1 MAETTTGKL
10 VLALDTGTTSGR
22 ALVIDAAGTVLAS
35 AQQEARLSTPQPGW
49 VEQDAEELWQA
60 QLATA
65 RAALAEAG
73 VSASAIAGIGIAN
86 QRETTVVW
94 DRATSQPVA
103 PAIVWQDRRTA
114 GFCEEL
120 RAGGAEALVRRKTGL
135 LLDPYF
141 SGTKLH
147 WLLANV
153 PGVRA
158 RAEAGE
164 LAFGTVDS
172 WMAWRLSGGRRHVT
186 DATNASRTLLYDI
199 REGAWDDELLALFGV
214 PRALLPEVVDSS
226 GVVGESDPGLL
237 GAAVPIAGMAGD
249 QQAALF
255 GQACTRRGTIK
266 VTYGTGCFLLLHT
279 GEEPAA
285 APPGLVSTVA
295 LQRGGRR
302 TYALEGS
309 VFIGGAAVQW
319 LRDGLGIVGSGAE
332 ATSLAQSVPS
342 SEGVVF
348 VPALAG
354 LGAPHWDPYARGG
367 IFGLT
372 RGTTAAHV
380 ARATL
385 EGIAFQVAD
394 LYQAEADGAGVA
406 PAEVRADG
414 GAAASDLLLQ
424 FQADLLGVPVTRAG
438 QPEATAFGA
447 AWLAGLATGVW
458 ESEEEVAGLWTAG
471 ATFAPAKAAGSGDLR
486 RRWQAAVDG
495 RPRFRARDA
504 VVRPSRA
511 SSGQCWRCGTT
522 STGTSEWRRSA
533 IGVWRLKAPAMDPS
547 QCEPTTMTC
556 EPRSCATASSARA
569 GSSQTSTTSGSMP
582 AARILSAA
590 WRSAGSTSVVTRRS

>member
-1 MAETTTGKL
+1 MGDATGKV

-22 ALVIDAAGTVLAS
+22 ALVIDPAGVVLAS
-35 AQQEARLSTPQPGW
+35 AQQEAGLSTPRPGW
-49 VEQDAEELWQA
+49 VEQDAEALWQA

-65 RAALAEAG
+65 GAALEKAG
-73 VSASAIAGIGIAN
+73 KRAVDVAGIGIAN
-86 QRETTVVW
+86 QRETTVIW
-94 DRATSQPVA
+94 DRATSRPVA

-114 GFCEEL
+114 EYCEQL
-120 RAGGAEALVRRKTGL
+120 RGAGAEATVRRKTGL

-141 SGTKLH
+141 SATKIR
-147 WLLANV
+147 WLLDNV
-153 PGVRA
+153 PGVRE
-158 RAEAGE
+158 RAEAGD

-172 WMAWRLSGGRRHVT
+172 WTAWRLSAGRRHVT

-199 REGAWDDELLALFGV
+199 REGRWDDELLELFGV

-226 GVVGESDPGLL
+226 GVCGESDPALL

-255 GQACTRRGTIK
+255 GQACTRRGMIK
-266 VTYGTGCFLLLHT
+266 VTYGTGCFLLLNT
-279 GEEPAA
+279 GDEPPAA
-285 APPGLVSTVA
+285 PAGLVGTVA
-295 LQRGGRR
+295 LQRDGKR

-319 LRDGLGIVGSGAE
+319 LRDGLGIIAGSAE
-332 ATSLAQSVPS
+332 ADKLAQTVPS
-342 SEGVVF
+342 SDGVVF

-354 LGAPHWDPYARGG
+354 LGAPYWDPYARGG

-385 EGIAFQVAD
+385 EGVAFQVAD
-394 LYQAEADGAGVA
+394 LYQAAVDGAGVA
-406 PAEVRADG
+406 PSEVRADG

-458 ESEEEVAGLWTAG
+458 SSEEEVASLWSAG
-471 ATFAPAKAAGSGDLR
+471 AGFAPAAGSDAPDR
-486 RRWQAAVDG
+486 RSRWRAAVG
-495 RPRFRARDA
+495 AVRGFAR
-504 VVRPSRA
+504 
-511 SSGQCWRCGTT
+511 
-522 STGTSEWRRSA
+522 E
-533 IGVWRLKAPAMDPS
+533 
-547 QCEPTTMTC
+547 
-556 EPRSCATASSARA
+556 
-569 GSSQTSTTSGSMP
+569 
-582 AARILSAA
+582 
-590 WRSAGSTSVVTRRS
+590 TRERE

>member
-1 MAETTTGKL
+1 MTEATTGKL

-22 ALVIDAAGTVLAS
+22 ALVIDAAGNVLAS
-35 AQQEARLSTPQPGW
+35 AQQEVGLSTPQPGW

-65 RAALAEAG
+65 RAALAKAG

-86 QRETTVVW
+86 QRETTIVW

-120 RAGGAEALVRRKTGL
+120 RGGGTEALVRRKTGL

-141 SGTKLH
+141 SATKLH

-172 WMAWRLSGGRRHVT
+172 WMAWRLSDGRCHVT

-226 GVVGESDPGLL
+226 GVVGESDPRLL

-255 GQACTRRGTIK
+255 GQACTRRGMIK

-279 GEEPAA
+279 GDEPAA

-342 SEGVVF
+342 SDGVVF

-394 LYQAEADGAGVA
+394 LYRAEADGAGVA

-458 ESEEEVAGLWTAG
+458 ENEDEVAGLWTAG
-471 ATFAPAKAAGSGDLR
+471 ATFDPGQAAGAGDLR
-486 RRWQAAVDG
+486 RRWQAAVDAVRG
-495 RPRFRARDA
+495 FARET
-504 VVRPSRA
+504 
-511 SSGQCWRCGTT
+511 Q
-522 STGTSEWRRSA
+522 
-533 IGVWRLKAPAMDPS
+533 
-547 QCEPTTMTC
+547 
-556 EPRSCATASSARA
+556 
-569 GSSQTSTTSGSMP
+569 
-582 AARILSAA
+582 
-590 WRSAGSTSVVTRRS
+590 

>member
-1 MAETTTGKL
+1 MGEATGKL

-22 ALVIDAAGTVLAS
+22 ALVVDAAGVVLAS
-35 AQQEARLSTPQPGW
+35 AQQEVGLGTPHDGW
-49 VEQDAEELWQA
+49 VEQDAEELWLA

-65 RAALAEAG
+65 RAALEKAG
-73 VSASAIAGIGIAN
+73 VAASAVAGIGIAN
-86 QRETTVVW
+86 QRETTVLW
-94 DRATSQPVA
+94 DRATSAPVA

-120 RAGGAEALVRRKTGL
+120 RVAGAEALVRRKTGL

-141 SGTKLH
+141 SGTKIR
-147 WLLANV
+147 WLLDNV
-153 PGVRA
+153 PGVRE

-172 WMAWRLSGGRRHVT
+172 WMAWRLSGGRCHVT
-186 DATNASRTLLYDI
+186 DASNASRTLLYDI
-199 REGAWDDELLALFGV
+199 HAGAWDDELLALFGV
-214 PRALLPEVVDSS
+214 PRALLPDVVDSS
-226 GVVGESDPGLL
+226 GVVGESDPALL

-255 GQACTRRGTIK
+255 GQACTRRAMIK

-279 GEEPAA
+279 GDEPVA

-295 LQRGGRR
+295 LQRDGKR

-319 LRDGLGIVGSGAE
+319 LRDGLGIVAGGAE

-342 SEGVVF
+342 SDGVVF

-458 ESEEEVAGLWTAG
+458 ESEDEVARLWRAG
-471 ATFAPAKAAGSGDLR
+471 ATFAPAAETGVRDLQ
-486 RRWQAAVDG
+486 RRWRAAVDAVRG
-495 RPRFRARDA
+495 FARET
-504 VVRPSRA
+504 
-511 SSGQCWRCGTT
+511 Q
-522 STGTSEWRRSA
+522 
-533 IGVWRLKAPAMDPS
+533 
-547 QCEPTTMTC
+547 
-556 EPRSCATASSARA
+556 
-569 GSSQTSTTSGSMP
+569 
-582 AARILSAA
+582 
-590 WRSAGSTSVVTRRS
+590 

>member
-1 MAETTTGKL
+1 MSENTGRL

-22 ALVIDAAGTVLAS
+22 ALVIDAAGVVLAS
-35 AQQEARLSTPQPGW
+35 AQQEVGLGTPRAGW

-65 RAALAEAG
+65 RGAIDRAG
-73 VSASAIAGIGIAN
+73 VAASDIAGIGIAN
-86 QRETTVVW
+86 QRETTIVW
-94 DRATSQPVA
+94 DRATSLPVA

-120 RAGGAEALVRRKTGL
+120 RGAGAEALVRRKTGL

-141 SGTKLH
+141 SGTKLR
-147 WLLANV
+147 WLLDNV
-153 PGVRA
+153 PGVRE
-158 RAEAGE
+158 RAEAGD

-172 WMAWRLSGGRRHVT
+172 WMAWRLSGGRCHVT

-199 REGAWDDELLALFGV
+199 REGMWDDELLALFGV

-226 GVVGESDPGLL
+226 GVVGESDPALL

-255 GQACTRRGTIK
+255 GQACTRRGMIK
-266 VTYGTGCFLLLHT
+266 VTYGTGCFLLLNT
-279 GEEPAA
+279 GDEPAA
-285 APPGLVSTVA
+285 APAGLVGTVA
-295 LQRGGRR
+295 LQRDGRR
-302 TYALEGS
+302 SYALEGS

-319 LRDGLGIVGSGAE
+319 LRDGLGVVGSGAE
-332 ATSLAQSVPS
+332 ATKLAQSVPT

-354 LGAPHWDPYARGG
+354 LGAPYWDPYARGG

-372 RGTTAAHV
+372 RGSTSAHL

-394 LYQAEADGAGVA
+394 LYAAEADGAGVA
-406 PAEVRADG
+406 PDEVRADG

-424 FQADLLGVPVTRAG
+424 FQADLLGVPVTRAA

-458 ESEEEVAGLWTAG
+458 GSDEEVAGLWSAG
-471 ATFAPAKAAGSGDLR
+471 ATFAPAQQAGADELR
-486 RRWQAAVDG
+486 RRWKAAVNAVRG
-495 RPRFRARDA
+495 FARET
-504 VVRPSRA
+504 
-511 SSGQCWRCGTT
+511 Q
-522 STGTSEWRRSA
+522 
-533 IGVWRLKAPAMDPS
+533 
-547 QCEPTTMTC
+547 
-556 EPRSCATASSARA
+556 
-569 GSSQTSTTSGSMP
+569 
-582 AARILSAA
+582 
-590 WRSAGSTSVVTRRS
+590 

>member
-1 MAETTTGKL
+1 MGEARAVTGKV
-10 VLALDTGTTSGR
+10 VLALDTGTTSAR
-22 ALVIDAAGTVLAS
+22 ALVIDASGVILAS
-35 AQQEARLSTPQPGW
+35 AQQEVSLGYPQAGW
-49 VEQDAEELWQA
+49 VEQDAEELWRA

-65 RAALAEAG
+65 REALERAG
-73 VSASAIAGIGIAN
+73 LPASAVVGLGIAN
-86 QRETTVVW
+86 QRETTIVW
-94 DRATSQPVA
+94 DRATSRPVA

-114 GFCEEL
+114 ESCEQL
-120 RAGGAEALVRRKTGL
+120 RSAGAEALVRRKTGL

-141 SGTKLH
+141 SGTKLR
-147 WLLANV
+147 WLLDNV

-214 PRALLPEVVDSS
+214 PRALLPEVCDSS

-237 GAAVPIAGMAGD
+237 GAGVPIAGLVGD

-255 GQACTRRGTIK
+255 GQACTRRGMAKI
-266 VTYGTGCFLLLHT
+266 TYGTGCFLLFNT
-279 GEEPAA
+279 GDEAVLPPA
-285 APPGLVSTVA
+285 GLVSTVA
-295 LQRGGRR
+295 LQRDGRR

-319 LRDGLGIVGSGAE
+319 LRDGLGVVGSGAE
-332 ATSLAQSVPS
+332 ATALAQSVPS
-342 SEGVVF
+342 SDGVVF

-354 LGAPHWDPYARGG
+354 LGAPHWDPHARGG

-372 RGTTAAHV
+372 RGTGAAHL

-394 LYQAEADGAGVA
+394 LYEAEAQGAGAA

-414 GAAASDLLLQ
+414 GAAASDVLLQ

-458 ESEEEVAGLWTAG
+458 ASEEEATSQWSAG
-471 ATFAPAKAAGSGDLR
+471 ATFSPAERTDADRLR
-486 RRWQAAVDG
+486 RRWSAAVAAVRG
-495 RPRFRARDA
+495 FARET
-504 VVRPSRA
+504 
-511 SSGQCWRCGTT
+511 Q
-522 STGTSEWRRSA
+522 
-533 IGVWRLKAPAMDPS
+533 
-547 QCEPTTMTC
+547 
-556 EPRSCATASSARA
+556 
-569 GSSQTSTTSGSMP
+569 
-582 AARILSAA
+582 
-590 WRSAGSTSVVTRRS
+590 

>member
-1 MAETTTGKL
+1 MAAATGKV

-22 ALVIDAAGTVLAS
+22 ALVIDARGVVLAS
-35 AQQEARLSTPQPGW
+35 DQKQAGLSTPQPGW

-65 RAALAEAG
+65 RGALRKAGLTAADVAG
-73 VSASAIAGIGIAN
+73 VGIAN
-86 QRETTVVW
+86 QRETTIIW

-114 GFCEEL
+114 DFCEQL
-120 RAGGAEALVRRKTGL
+120 RGAGAEAMVRRKTGL

-141 SGTKLH
+141 SGTKIR
-147 WLLANV
+147 WLLDNV
-153 PGVRA
+153 PGVRE
-158 RAEAGE
+158 RAEAGT

-199 REGAWDDELLALFGV
+199 REGRWDDELLDLFGV
-214 PRALLPEVVDSS
+214 PRTLLPEVVDSS
-226 GVVGESDPGLL
+226 GVIGETDPALL

-255 GQACTRRGTIK
+255 GQACTRRGMIK
-266 VTYGTGCFLLLHT
+266 VTYGTGCFLLLNT

-295 LQRGGRR
+295 LQRDGKR

-319 LRDGLGIVGSGAE
+319 LRDGLGIISSSSE
-332 ATSLAQSVPS
+332 ADKLAQSVPTS
-342 SEGVVF
+342 DGVVF

-354 LGAPHWDPYARGG
+354 LGAPYWDPYARGG

-394 LYQAEADGAGVA
+394 LYQAEVEGAGVT

-458 ESEEEVAGLWTAG
+458 SSEEEVAALWTAG
-471 ATFAPAKAAGSGDLR
+471 AGFTPAVEADADERR
-486 RRWQAAVDG
+486 RRWKAAVTAVRG
-495 RPRFRARDA
+495 FARET
-504 VVRPSRA
+504 
-511 SSGQCWRCGTT
+511 Q
-522 STGTSEWRRSA
+522 
-533 IGVWRLKAPAMDPS
+533 
-547 QCEPTTMTC
+547 
-556 EPRSCATASSARA
+556 
-569 GSSQTSTTSGSMP
+569 
-582 AARILSAA
+582 
-590 WRSAGSTSVVTRRS
+590 

>member
-1 MAETTTGKL
+1 MAEAGGKV

-22 ALVIDAAGTVLAS
+22 ALVIDVAGLVLAS
-35 AQQEARLSTPQPGW
+35 AQQEAGLTTPQPGW
-49 VEQDAEELWQA
+49 VEQDAEALWRA
-60 QLATA
+60 QLGTA
-65 RAALAEAG
+65 RAALERAG
-73 VSASAIAGIGIAN
+73 KRARDVAGIGIAN
-86 QRETTVVW
+86 QRETTVIW
-94 DRATSQPVA
+94 DRATSRPVA

-114 GFCEEL
+114 AACEQL
-120 RAGGAEALVRRKTGL
+120 RGAGAEALVRRKTGL

-141 SGTKLH
+141 SATKIR
-147 WLLANV
+147 WLLDNV
-153 PGVRA
+153 PGLRE

-172 WMAWRLSGGRRHVT
+172 WMAWRLSGGRHHVT

-199 REGAWDDELLALFGV
+199 REGRWDDELLELFGV
-214 PRALLPEVVDSS
+214 PHTLLPEVVDSS
-226 GVVGESDPGLL
+226 GVAGETDPDLF
-237 GAAVPIAGMAGD
+237 GATIPIAGMAGD

-255 GQACTRRGTIK
+255 GQACTRRGTMKI
-266 VTYGTGCFLLLHT
+266 TYGTGCFLLLHT
-279 GEEPAA
+279 GPDPVV
-285 APPGLVSTVA
+285 APPGLITTVA
-295 LQRGGRR
+295 LQRGGER

-332 ATSLAQSVPS
+332 ATSLAERVPTS
-342 SEGVVF
+342 DGVVF

-354 LGAPHWDPYARGG
+354 LGAPYWDPYARGG

-394 LYQAEADGAGVA
+394 LYAAEAEGAGVS

-458 ESEEEVAGLWTAG
+458 SSEEEVAALWSAG
-471 ATFAPAKAAGSGDLR
+471 ASFVPGAGAAPPEAR
-486 RRWQAAVDG
+486 RRWQAAVSAVRG
-495 RPRFRARDA
+495 FARET
-504 VVRPSRA
+504 
-511 SSGQCWRCGTT
+511 Q
-522 STGTSEWRRSA
+522 
-533 IGVWRLKAPAMDPS
+533 
-547 QCEPTTMTC
+547 
-556 EPRSCATASSARA
+556 
-569 GSSQTSTTSGSMP
+569 
-582 AARILSAA
+582 
-590 WRSAGSTSVVTRRS
+590 

>member
-1 MAETTTGKL
+1 MGETPGVAGKV

-22 ALVIDAAGTVLAS
+22 ALVIDASGVVLAS
-35 AQQEARLSTPQPGW
+35 AQQEVGLSYPRPGW

-65 RAALAEAG
+65 RGALEKAG
-73 VSASAIAGIGIAN
+73 VPASGVAGLGIAN
-86 QRETTVVW
+86 QRETTIVW
-94 DRATSQPVA
+94 DRATSVPVA

-114 GFCEEL
+114 EFCEEL
-120 RAGGAEALVRRKTGL
+120 RGAGAEALVRRKTGL

-141 SGTKLH
+141 SGTKLR
-147 WLLANV
+147 WLLDNT
-153 PGVRA
+153 PGMRE

-172 WMAWRLSGGRRHVT
+172 WMAWRLSGGGRHVT

-199 REGAWDDELLALFGV
+199 RDGDWDDELLALFGV
-214 PRALLPEVVDSS
+214 PRALLPEVCDSS
-226 GVVGESDPGLL
+226 GVLGESDPALL
-237 GAAVPIAGMAGD
+237 GAAVPIAGLAGD

-255 GQACTRRGTIK
+255 GQACTRRGMIK

-279 GEEPAA
+279 GEMPVA

-295 LQRGGRR
+295 LQRDGRR
-302 TYALEGS
+302 TFALEGS

-319 LRDGLGIVGSGAE
+319 LRDGLGIVSSGAE

-342 SEGVVF
+342 SDGVVF

-354 LGAPHWDPYARGG
+354 LGAPHWDPHARGA

-372 RGTTAAHV
+372 RGTSAAHV

-394 LYQAEADGAGVA
+394 LYQAEAEGAGVA

-458 ESEEEVAGLWTAG
+458 ESEEEVASLWSAG
-471 ATFAPAKAAGSGDLR
+471 ASFTPTPGSDTSDLR
-486 RRWQAAVDG
+486 RRWSAAVAAVKE
-495 RPRFRARDA
+495 FARET
-504 VVRPSRA
+504 
-511 SSGQCWRCGTT
+511 Q
-522 STGTSEWRRSA
+522 
-533 IGVWRLKAPAMDPS
+533 
-547 QCEPTTMTC
+547 
-556 EPRSCATASSARA
+556 
-569 GSSQTSTTSGSMP
+569 
-582 AARILSAA
+582 
-590 WRSAGSTSVVTRRS
+590 

>member
-1 MAETTTGKL
+1 
-10 VLALDTGTTSGR
+10 
-22 ALVIDAAGTVLAS
+22 S
-35 AQQEARLSTPQPGW
+35 AQQEVGLATPQPGW
-49 VEQDAEELWQA
+49 VEQDAEELWRA

-65 RAALAEAG
+65 RGALDKADLSGADVAG
-73 VSASAIAGIGIAN
+73 VGIAN
-86 QRETTVVW
+86 QRETTVIW
-94 DRATSQPVA
+94 DRATSEPVA

-114 GFCEEL
+114 DFCEQL
-120 RAGGAEALVRRKTGL
+120 RGAGAEAMVRRKTGL

-141 SGTKLH
+141 SGTKIR
-147 WLLANV
+147 WLLDNV

-172 WMAWRLSGGRRHVT
+172 WMAWRLSGGRRHMT
-186 DATNASRTLLYDI
+186 DASNASRTLLYDI
-199 REGAWDDELLALFGV
+199 REGRWDDELLELFGV
-214 PRALLPEVVDSS
+214 PAALLPEVVDSS
-226 GVVGESDPGLL
+226 GVAAESDPALL

-255 GQACTRRGTIK
+255 GQACTRRGAIK

-279 GEEPAA
+279 GEEPVD

-295 LQRGGRR
+295 LQRDGRR

-319 LRDGLGIVGSGAE
+319 LRDGLGIVASGAE
-332 ATSLAQSVPS
+332 ATALAQGVPS

-354 LGAPHWDPYARGG
+354 LGAPYWDPYARGG

-372 RGTTAAHV
+372 RGTTAAHI

-394 LYQAEADGAGVA
+394 LYEAEAEGAGVT

-438 QPEATAFGA
+438 QSEATAFGA

-458 ESEEEVAGLWTAG
+458 SSEEEVAALWTAG
-471 ATFAPAKAAGSGDLR
+471 ARFAPAVESDVSELR
-486 RRWQAAVDG
+486 RRWSAAVG
-495 RPRFRARDA
+495 AVRGFARDT
-504 VVRPSRA
+504 
-511 SSGQCWRCGTT
+511 Q
-522 STGTSEWRRSA
+522 
-533 IGVWRLKAPAMDPS
+533 
-547 QCEPTTMTC
+547 
-556 EPRSCATASSARA
+556 
-569 GSSQTSTTSGSMP
+569 
-582 AARILSAA
+582 
-590 WRSAGSTSVVTRRS
+590 

>member
-1 MAETTTGKL
+1 MGETRGAAGKV

-22 ALVIDAAGTVLAS
+22 ALVIDASGVVLSS
-35 AQQEARLSTPQPGW
+35 AQREVGLSYPHAGW

-65 RAALAEAG
+65 RGALEKAG
-73 VSASAIAGIGIAN
+73 VPASGVAGLGIAN

-94 DRATSQPVA
+94 DRATSVPVA

-120 RAGGAEALVRRKTGL
+120 RDAGAEAMVRRKTGL

-141 SGTKLH
+141 SGTKLR
-147 WLLANV
+147 WLLDNTS
-153 PGVRA
+153 GVRE

-199 REGAWDDELLALFGV
+199 REGDWDDELLALFGV
-214 PRALLPEVVDSS
+214 PRALLPEVCDSS
-226 GVVGESDPGLL
+226 GVLGESDPALL
-237 GAAVPIAGMAGD
+237 GAAVPIAGLAGD

-255 GQACTRRGTIK
+255 GQACTRRGMIK

-279 GEEPAA
+279 GETPVA
-285 APPGLVSTVA
+285 APAGLVGTVA
-295 LQRGGRR
+295 LQRDGRR

-319 LRDGLGIVGSGAE
+319 LRDGLGIVSSGAE
-332 ATSLAQSVPS
+332 ATSLAGSVPS
-342 SEGVVF
+342 SDGVVF

-354 LGAPHWDPYARGG
+354 LGAPHWDPHARGA

-372 RGTTAAHV
+372 RGTSAAHV

-394 LYQAEADGAGVA
+394 LYQAEADGAGLA

-458 ESEEEVAGLWTAG
+458 ASEEEVASLWSAG
-471 ATFAPAKAAGSGDLR
+471 ATFRPTPESDTDDLR
-486 RRWQAAVDG
+486 RRWSAAVAAVRG
-495 RPRFRARDA
+495 FARET
-504 VVRPSRA
+504 
-511 SSGQCWRCGTT
+511 Q
-522 STGTSEWRRSA
+522 
-533 IGVWRLKAPAMDPS
+533 
-547 QCEPTTMTC
+547 
-556 EPRSCATASSARA
+556 
-569 GSSQTSTTSGSMP
+569 
-582 AARILSAA
+582 
-590 WRSAGSTSVVTRRS
+590 

>member
-1 MAETTTGKL
+1 MGEGRGTTGTV

-22 ALVIDAAGTVLAS
+22 ALVIDASGVVLAS
-35 AQQEARLSTPQPGW
+35 AQQEVGLSTPQAGW

-65 RAALAEAG
+65 REALEKAG
-73 VSASAIAGIGIAN
+73 VPASAVAGLGIAN
-86 QRETTVVW
+86 QRETTILW
-94 DRATSQPVA
+94 DRATSVPVA

-114 GFCEEL
+114 GFCDEL
-120 RAGGAEALVRRKTGL
+120 RGAGAEALVRRKTGL

-141 SGTKLH
+141 SGTKIR
-147 WLLANV
+147 WLLDNV
-153 PGVRA
+153 AGVRE

-172 WMAWRLSGGRRHVT
+172 WIAWRLSGGRLHVT

-199 REGAWDDELLALFGV
+199 RVGEWDDELLALFGV
-214 PRALLPEVVDSS
+214 PRALLPEVCDSS
-226 GVVGESDPGLL
+226 GVAGEADPGLL
-237 GAAVPIAGMAGD
+237 GAAIPIAGLAGD

-255 GQACTRRGTIK
+255 GQACTRRGMIK

-279 GEEPAA
+279 GEDPAP

-309 VFIGGAAVQW
+309 VFVGGAAVQW
-319 LRDGLGIVGSGAE
+319 LRDGLGIVSSGAE

-342 SEGVVF
+342 SDGVVF
-348 VPALAG
+348 VPALSG

-394 LYQAEADGAGVA
+394 LYEAEAEGAGVA

-458 ESEEEVAGLWTAG
+458 ESEEEVAALWTAG
-471 ATFAPAKAAGSGDLR
+471 ATFMPTTQAGAGELR
-486 RRWQAAVDG
+486 RRWQAAVG
-495 RPRFRARDA
+495 AVRGFARET
-504 VVRPSRA
+504 
-511 SSGQCWRCGTT
+511 Q
-522 STGTSEWRRSA
+522 
-533 IGVWRLKAPAMDPS
+533 
-547 QCEPTTMTC
+547 
-556 EPRSCATASSARA
+556 
-569 GSSQTSTTSGSMP
+569 
-582 AARILSAA
+582 
-590 WRSAGSTSVVTRRS
+590 

>member
-1 MAETTTGKL
+1 MGDATGKV

-22 ALVIDAAGTVLAS
+22 TLVIDAAGTVLAS
-35 AQQEARLSTPQPGW
+35 DQKAVDISTPQPGW
-49 VEQDAEELWQA
+49 VEQDAEALWQA
-60 QLATA
+60 QIGTA
-65 RAALAEAG
+65 QAALQKAGKTAADVAG
-73 VSASAIAGIGIAN
+73 VGIAN
-86 QRETTVVW
+86 QRETTIIW

-114 GFCEEL
+114 DACEQL
-120 RAGGAEALVRRKTGL
+120 RGAGAEAMVRRKTGL

-141 SGTKLH
+141 SGTKIR
-147 WLLANV
+147 WLLDNV
-153 PGVRA
+153 PGVRE

-186 DATNASRTLLYDI
+186 DASNASRTLLYDI
-199 REGAWDDELLALFGV
+199 REGRWDEELLGLFGV

-226 GVVGESDPGLL
+226 GVVGESDPALL
-237 GAAVPIAGMAGD
+237 GGAVPIAGMAGD

-255 GQACTRRGTIK
+255 GQACTRRGMVK
-266 VTYGTGCFLLLHT
+266 VTYGTGCFLLLNT
-279 GEEPAA
+279 GEAPATA
-285 APPGLVSTVA
+285 KGLVSTVA
-295 LQRGGRR
+295 LQLDGKR
-302 TYALEGS
+302 TFALEGS

-319 LRDGLGIVGSGAE
+319 LRDGLGIVETSSE
-332 ATSLAQSVPS
+332 ADKLAQSVAS

-354 LGAPHWDPYARGG
+354 LGAPYWDPYARGG

-394 LYQAEADGAGVA
+394 LYHAETEGAGVT
-406 PAEVRADG
+406 PDEVRADG

-424 FQADLLGVPVTRAG
+424 FQADLLGTPVTRAG

-458 ESEEEVAGLWTAG
+458 SSVDEVASLWTAG
-471 ATFAPAKAAGSGDLR
+471 TSFAPAAETGAPELR
-486 RRWQAAVDG
+486 RRWKAAVDAVRG
-495 RPRFRARDA
+495 FARET
-504 VVRPSRA
+504 
-511 SSGQCWRCGTT
+511 Q
-522 STGTSEWRRSA
+522 
-533 IGVWRLKAPAMDPS
+533 
-547 QCEPTTMTC
+547 
-556 EPRSCATASSARA
+556 
-569 GSSQTSTTSGSMP
+569 
-582 AARILSAA
+582 
-590 WRSAGSTSVVTRRS
+590 

>member
-1 MAETTTGKL
+1 MAGARGKV
-10 VLALDTGTTSGR
+10 VLALDTGTTSAR
-22 ALVIDAAGTVLAS
+22 ALVIDAAGVVLAS
-35 AQQEARLSTPQPGW
+35 AQQEVGLSTPRPGW
-49 VEQDAEELWQA
+49 VEQDAEELWRA

-65 RAALAEAG
+65 RGALEKAGLSAAD
-73 VSASAIAGIGIAN
+73 VAGIGIAN
-86 QRETTVVW
+86 QRETTVIW
-94 DRATSQPVA
+94 DRKTSRPVA

-114 GFCEEL
+114 ESCEQL
-120 RAGGAEALVRRKTGL
+120 RSAGAEALVRHKTGL

-141 SGTKLH
+141 SGTKIR
-147 WLLANV
+147 WLLDNV
-153 PGVRA
+153 PGARG

-172 WMAWRLSGGRRHVT
+172 WLAWRLSGGRRHVT

-199 REGAWDDELLALFGV
+199 REGRWDDRLLELFGV

-226 GVVGESDPGLL
+226 GVAGESDPALL

-249 QQAALF
+249 QQAALY
-255 GQACTRRGTIK
+255 GQACMQRGMTK

-279 GEEPAA
+279 GDEPVS
-285 APPGLVSTVA
+285 APVGLVATVA

-319 LRDGLGIVGSGAE
+319 LRDGLGIISSSSE
-332 ATSLAQSVPS
+332 TDELARSVPS

-367 IFGLT
+367 VFGLT
-372 RGTTAAHV
+372 RGTTAAHI

-394 LYQAEADGAGVA
+394 LYRAETEGAGVA

-414 GAAASDLLLQ
+414 GAAGSDLLLQ
-424 FQADLLGVPVTRAG
+424 VQADLLGVPVTRAG

-458 ESEEEVAGLWTAG
+458 TGEDDVAALWTAG
-471 ATFAPAKAAGSGDLR
+471 ATFAPAARADADDAR
-486 RRWQAAVDG
+486 RRWNAAVKAV
-495 RPRFRARDA
+495 RTFAR
-504 VVRPSRA
+504 
-511 SSGQCWRCGTT
+511 
-522 STGTSEWRRSA
+522 E
-533 IGVWRLKAPAMDPS
+533 
-547 QCEPTTMTC
+547 
-556 EPRSCATASSARA
+556 
-569 GSSQTSTTSGSMP
+569 
-582 AARILSAA
+582 
-590 WRSAGSTSVVTRRS
+590 TR

>member
-1 MAETTTGKL
+1 M
-10 VLALDTGTTSGR
+10 
-22 ALVIDAAGTVLAS
+22 
-35 AQQEARLSTPQPGW
+35 
-49 VEQDAEELWQA
+49 
-60 QLATA
+60 
-65 RAALAEAG
+65 
-73 VSASAIAGIGIAN
+73 
-86 QRETTVVW
+86 RE
-94 DRATSQPVA
+94 
-103 PAIVWQDRRTA
+103 
-114 GFCEEL
+114 
-120 RAGGAEALVRRKTGL
+120 
-135 LLDPYF
+135 
-141 SGTKLH
+141 
-147 WLLANV
+147 
-153 PGVRA
+153 

-226 GVVGESDPGLL
+226 GVVAESDPGLL

-255 GQACTRRGTIK
+255 GQACTRRGMIK

-458 ESEEEVAGLWTAG
+458 ESEDEVAGLWTAG
-471 ATFAPAKAAGSGDLR
+471 ATFDPGGGGRLRRPAPALAGGR
-486 RRWQAAVDG
+486 ER
-495 RPRFRARDA
+495 RPRVRARDA
-504 VVRPSRA
+504 VAACPSPA
-511 SSGQCWRCGTT
+511 SSGQCCRCGTT
-522 STGTSEWRRSA
+522 STGTSEWCRSA
-533 IGVWRLKAPAMDPS
+533 IGVCRLKAPAIDPS

-556 EPRSCATASSARA
+556 APRSCATASSARA
-569 GSSQTSTTSGSMP
+569 GSSQTRTTSGSMP

-590 WRSAGSTSVVTRRS
+590 WRSIGSTSVSTRRS

>member
-1 MAETTTGKL
+1 MDEVLGATGKV
-10 VLALDTGTTSGR
+10 VLALDTGTTSAR
-22 ALVIDAAGTVLAS
+22 ALVIDASGVVLAS
-35 AQQEARLSTPQPGW
+35 AQQEVGLSTPRAGW
-49 VEQDAEELWQA
+49 VEQDAEELWRA

-65 RAALAEAG
+65 RAALDKAG
-73 VSASAIAGIGIAN
+73 VSASGVAGLGIAN
-86 QRETTVVW
+86 QRETTILW
-94 DRATSQPVA
+94 DRATSVPVA

-120 RAGGAEALVRRKTGL
+120 RGAGAEAMVRRRTGL

-141 SGTKLH
+141 SGTKLR
-147 WLLANV
+147 WLLDHV
-153 PGVRA
+153 PGTRERA
-158 RAEAGE
+158 DAGE

-199 REGAWDDELLALFGV
+199 RKGAWDDELLALFGV
-214 PRALLPEVVDSS
+214 PRALLPEVCDSS
-226 GVVGESDPGLL
+226 GVVGTADPALL
-237 GAAVPIAGMAGD
+237 GAAIPIAGMAGD

-255 GQACTRRGTIK
+255 GQACTQRGMMK
-266 VTYGTGCFLLLHT
+266 VTYGTGCFLLLNT
-279 GEEPAA
+279 GGEPAA
-285 APPGLVSTVA
+285 TPAGLVSTVA
-295 LQRGGRR
+295 LQRDGRR

-342 SEGVVF
+342 SDGVVF

-354 LGAPHWDPYARGG
+354 LGAPHWDPHARGA

-372 RGTTAAHV
+372 RGATAAHL

-394 LYQAEADGAGVA
+394 LYEAEAEGAGVA

-458 ESEEEVAGLWTAG
+458 ESEEEVAALWSAG
-471 ATFAPAKAAGSGDLR
+471 ATFSPDADADTGDRR
-486 RRWQAAVDG
+486 RRWSAAVAAVRG
-495 RPRFRARDA
+495 FARET
-504 VVRPSRA
+504 
-511 SSGQCWRCGTT
+511 Q
-522 STGTSEWRRSA
+522 
-533 IGVWRLKAPAMDPS
+533 
-547 QCEPTTMTC
+547 
-556 EPRSCATASSARA
+556 
-569 GSSQTSTTSGSMP
+569 
-582 AARILSAA
+582 
-590 WRSAGSTSVVTRRS
+590 

>member
-1 MAETTTGKL
+1 MAEATKGKL

-22 ALVIDAAGTVLAS
+22 ALVIDAAGVVLAS
-35 AQQEARLSTPQPGW
+35 AQQEAGLSTPRPGW

-65 RAALAEAG
+65 RAALQKAG
-73 VSASAIAGIGIAN
+73 VSAADVAGIGIAN
-86 QRETTVVW
+86 QRETTIVW
-94 DRATSQPVA
+94 DRATSKPVA

-120 RAGGAEALVRRKTGL
+120 RAGGTEALVRRKTGL

-141 SGTKLH
+141 SGTKLR
-147 WLLANV
+147 WLLDNV
-153 PGVRA
+153 PGVRE

-164 LAFGTVDS
+164 LAFGTVDT
-172 WMAWRLSGGRRHVT
+172 WMAWRLSGGRCHVT

-199 REGAWDDELLALFGV
+199 REGAWDDELLAQFGV

-226 GVVGESDPGLL
+226 GVVGESDPALL

-255 GQACTRRGTIK
+255 GQACTQRGMIK

-279 GEEPAA
+279 GDEPAPP
-285 APPGLVSTVA
+285 PPGLVGTVA
-295 LQRGGRR
+295 LQRDGKR

-319 LRDGLGIVGSGAE
+319 LRDGLGIVASGAE

-342 SEGVVF
+342 SDGVVF

-372 RGTTAAHV
+372 RGTTAAHI

-394 LYQAEADGAGVA
+394 LYQAEVDGAGVA
-406 PAEVRADG
+406 PEEVRADG

-458 ESEEEVAGLWTAG
+458 ESEDEVAGLWTAG
-471 ATFAPAKAAGSGDLR
+471 ATFAPAEEAGAGELR
-486 RRWQAAVDG
+486 RRWQAAVNAVRG
-495 RPRFRARDA
+495 FARET
-504 VVRPSRA
+504 
-511 SSGQCWRCGTT
+511 Q
-522 STGTSEWRRSA
+522 
-533 IGVWRLKAPAMDPS
+533 
-547 QCEPTTMTC
+547 
-556 EPRSCATASSARA
+556 
-569 GSSQTSTTSGSMP
+569 
-582 AARILSAA
+582 
-590 WRSAGSTSVVTRRS
+590 

>member
-1 MAETTTGKL
+1 MGDRTKGKL

-22 ALVIDAAGTVLAS
+22 ALVIDASGVVLAS
-35 AQQEARLSTPQPGW
+35 AQQEVGLSTPRPGW

-60 QLATA
+60 QLVTA
-65 RAALAEAG
+65 RQALESAG
-73 VSASAIAGIGIAN
+73 VTASAVSGIGIAN
-86 QRETTVVW
+86 QRETTVIW
-94 DRATSQPVA
+94 DRATSVPVA

-114 GFCEEL
+114 DRCEEL
-120 RAGGAEALVRRKTGL
+120 RGAGAEALVRRRTGL

-141 SGTKLH
+141 SGTKIR
-147 WLLANV
+147 WLLDNV

-164 LAFGTVDS
+164 LAFGTVDT
-172 WMAWRLSGGRRHVT
+172 WMTWRLSGGRTHVT
-186 DATNASRTLLYDI
+186 DASNASRTLLYDI
-199 REGAWDDELLALFGV
+199 HEGDWNDELLELFGV
-214 PRALLPEVVDSS
+214 PRTLLPDVVDSS
-226 GVVGESDPGLL
+226 GIAGEADPTLL

-255 GQACTRRGTIK
+255 GQACTRRGMIK

-279 GEEPAA
+279 GDAPAA

-295 LQRGGRR
+295 LQLGGRR

-319 LRDGLGIVGSGAE
+319 LRDGLAIVGSGAE
-332 ATSLAQSVPS
+332 AATLAQSVPS
-342 SEGVVF
+342 SDGVVF

-354 LGAPHWDPYARGG
+354 LGAPYWDPWARGG
-367 IFGLT
+367 IFGIT
-372 RGTTAAHV
+372 RGTTSAHL

-394 LYQAEADGAGVA
+394 LYEAEVDGAGLA

-424 FQADLLGVPVTRAG
+424 SQADLLGVPVTRAG

-458 ESEEEVAGLWTAG
+458 ESVDEVAGLWSAG
-471 ATFAPAKAAGSGDLR
+471 ATFAPAEGTASDDPR
-486 RRWQAAVDG
+486 RRWRAAVEAV
-495 RPRFRARDA
+495 RAF
-504 VVRPSRA
+504 
-511 SSGQCWRCGTT
+511 
-522 STGTSEWRRSA
+522 
-533 IGVWRLKAPAMDPS
+533 
-547 QCEPTTMTC
+547 
-556 EPRSCATASSARA
+556 ARE
-569 GSSQTSTTSGSMP
+569 
-582 AARILSAA
+582 
-590 WRSAGSTSVVTRRS
+590 TR